1 MDYVGKPIVPRAVRV
16 EAEPPFEN
24 AKVCYPKQLQ
34 PVMSF
39 PAAQAPQP
47 PKALHPA
54 PSATQEP
61 GAMDDALL
69 QRYFPSQLLPGQLCH
84 FTSGVVVANAYWNF
98 VPLQPQAQ
106 PQSAPKAQPNAQAES
121 VGAQQAINRKRKA
134 ALERME
140 NKRVATMLKAPVCG
154 RKTEGEMLFAI
165 SEMIGCPET
174 WPAEIMGIFFLKKL
188 SNANALRVIT
198 FTLGNGLPP
207 HVLHQWMG
215 VRQVEFDK
223 AKFNADLV
231 EVSKSMTLNLDS
243 KLATTYFY
251 FDLVLQE
258 WCFMNGIPRNNNTN
272 TPKPP
277 KEGKHAHEM
286 HQSL

>member
-1 MDYVGKPIVPRAVRV
+1 
-16 EAEPPFEN
+16 
-24 AKVCYPKQLQ
+24 
-34 PVMSF
+34 
-39 PAAQAPQP
+39 
-47 PKALHPA
+47 
-54 PSATQEP
+54 
-61 GAMDDALL
+61 
-69 QRYFPSQLLPGQLCH
+69 
-84 FTSGVVVANAYWNF
+84 
-98 VPLQPQAQ
+98 
-106 PQSAPKAQPNAQAES
+106 
-121 VGAQQAINRKRKA
+121 
-134 ALERME
+134 ME
-140 NKRVATMLKAPVCG
+140 TKRVATMLEAPVHG
-154 RKTEGEMLFAI
+154 RKTEGEVLFAI
-165 SEMIGCPET
+165 EEMIGPSKT
-174 WPAEIMGIFFLKKL
+174 WPARINDIFFLKKL

-231 EVSKSMTLNLDS
+231 EVSKSMTSNLDS